1 MEAGMH
7 CGGVCDTLLFGAAHA
22 IFFLYFLEP
31 HGRASAG
38 TSKQPLYFHGHPA
51 VHDAQ
56 CTALSRTAAPARA
69 PQTLASD
76 AHANISDGDIAQ
88 STSHTQ
94 HISVGRAHACDVA
107 YGTPPLRFH
116 YAEHAGFAAPPVT
129 RRNSRTT
136 RISRWVITHR
146 AEVSGQHTQ
155 THNLSAQR

>member
-1 MEAGMH
+1 MEALMH
-7 CGGVCDTLLFGAAHA
+7 CGRVCDTLLFGAAHA

-38 TSKQPLYFHGHPA
+38 ASEQPLYSHGHPA
-51 VHDAQ
+51 VHGAQ

-88 STSHTQ
+88 STSHTP

-107 YGTPPLRFH
+107 YGTLPPVPLRRARGFRSAPGH
-116 YAEHAGFAAPPVT
+116 AEKQPHHPNLALGDHAPC
-129 RRNSRTT
+129 
-136 RISRWVITHR
+136 
-146 AEVSGQHTQ
+146 
-155 THNLSAQR
+155 